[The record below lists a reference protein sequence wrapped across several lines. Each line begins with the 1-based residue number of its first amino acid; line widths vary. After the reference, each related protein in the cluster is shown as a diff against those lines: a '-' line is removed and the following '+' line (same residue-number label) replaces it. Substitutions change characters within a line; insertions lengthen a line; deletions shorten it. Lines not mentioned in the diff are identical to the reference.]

1 MDLGLNFSNR
11 MLFGCP
17 VVLTSMELITK
28 VVFPRVLCKFSDAFL
43 AFAMRSKYFY
53 DRSSA

>member
-11 MLFGCP
+11 MLFGCL
-17 VVLTSMELITK
+17 VVLTSMELITT
-28 VVFPRVLCKFSDAFL
+28 VVFPRVLCKFSDAFS
-43 AFAMRSKYFY
+43 ACTMHSKYFY